1 MYNYIRSM
9 VYIFITGIICALLI
23 NYGTFFFQ
31 DSVAATTLQNAV
43 QVSTLFANDQSSRT
57 NRGAYVVN
65 MQKFQE
71 ELTKTNVKK
80 FDGKK
85 PTYHISVLKDTD
97 NHLNTHSQDTYQ
109 TDYNTVINA
118 NDKKQVLELN
128 QTAQKYVPV
137 KAIRVQADFK
147 SSEKF
152 NDKSKHGTTQ
162 VATFVVQDTTAKD
175 ESNDLT
181 AE

>member
-9 VYIFITGIICALLI
+9 IYIFITGIICALLI

-31 DSVAATTLQNAV
+31 DSVSATTLQNAI
-43 QVSTLFANDQSSRT
+43 QVSTLFANDQSSRA
-57 NRGAYVVN
+57 NRGTYVIN

-71 ELTKTNVKK
+71 ELTKTKVKK
-80 FDGKK
+80 FDGQK

-97 NHLNTHSQDTYQ
+97 NHLNTNNQDTYQ
-109 TDYNTVINA
+109 TDYNTVINT
-118 NDKKQVLELN
+118 NGQKQMLALN

-147 SSEKF
+147 SSKKF
-152 NDKSKHGTTQ
+152 NDNSKHGTTQ
-162 VATFVVQDTTAKD
+162 VATFVVQNTTAKD

-181 AE
+181 AK